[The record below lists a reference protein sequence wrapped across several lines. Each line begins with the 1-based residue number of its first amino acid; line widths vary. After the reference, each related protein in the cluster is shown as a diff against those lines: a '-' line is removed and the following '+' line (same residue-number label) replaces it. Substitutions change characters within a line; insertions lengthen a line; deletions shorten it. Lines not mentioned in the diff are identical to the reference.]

1 MAERELTSELRH
13 RHQQRKAATT
23 ILVVLL
29 MLFFAFWYAYSYYK
43 ASGTSGDTTAPTSS
57 ATCRPFDPKA
67 ATPATT
73 RVNVYN
79 ATRKNGLAARTAAEL
94 RERGFLVGEV
104 RNDPL
109 DRTVRG
115 PAELRFG
122 PTGAAHARL
131 VAPLTGRGTAQVDD
145 KRKDATID
153 LVLGNAF
160 TTLAPTPTP
169 TGLPMCPAPD
179 STPSSSASS

>member
-1 MAERELTSELRH
+1 MAERDLTSELRH

-43 ASGTSGDTTAPTSS
+43 ASGASGEATPTTTE
-57 ATCRPFDPKA
+57 TCRPFDPKVP
-67 ATPATT
+67 TVGTT

-79 ATRKNGLAARTAAEL
+79 ATTKNGLAARTAAEL
-94 RERGFLVGEV
+94 RERGFVIGEV

-109 DRTVRG
+109 GRKVAVVEVRH
-115 PAELRFG
+115 
-122 PTGAAHARL
+122 GAAGRSRTPLL
-131 VAPLTGRGTAQVDD
+131 VPLGGKGTTSVADG
-145 KRKDATID
+145 RKDASLD

-160 TTLAPTPTP
+160 TALAPTPSP
-169 TGLPMCPAPD
+169 TGQPMCPSPTTIPTKS
-179 STPSSSASS
+179 ST